1 MSTAQDALTGA
12 RVIKQHR
19 VHSPAMFLYVWG
31 GLLGLTAVEVMLA
44 YQRLQP
50 SRMLSFL
57 MGLSVLKAALIIS
70 YFMHLKF
77 ETRRMRILL
86 MASVIACLCLMC
98 GFFPDAFRILS
109 LGVPAK

>member
-12 RVIKQHR
+12 TVVKQHR
-19 VHSPAMFLYVWG
+19 VHSPRMFLYVWG
-31 GLLGLTAVEVMLA
+31 GLLVLTAIEVILA

-50 SRMLSFL
+50 MRMLSFL
-57 MGLSVLKAALIIS
+57 MGLSIMKVALIIA

-77 ETRRMRILL
+77 ETRRMQILL
-86 MASVIACLCLMC
+86 MASVVACLCLMC

-109 LGVPAK
+109 LGAR